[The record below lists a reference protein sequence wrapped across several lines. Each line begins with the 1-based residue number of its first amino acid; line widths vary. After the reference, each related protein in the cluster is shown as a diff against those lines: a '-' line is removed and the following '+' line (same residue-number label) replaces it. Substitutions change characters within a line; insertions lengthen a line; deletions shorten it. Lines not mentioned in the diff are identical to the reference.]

1 MHAGVLQ
8 EFANFES
15 NHAVSLNAFKAN
27 AARNPLNTH
36 ARVMMGGE
44 LELAEEVFLNWG
56 FIDLHNLI
64 PNASRFASN

>member
-1 MHAGVLQ
+1 
-8 EFANFES
+8 
-15 NHAVSLNAFKAN
+15 
-27 AARNPLNTH
+27 
-36 ARVMMGGE
+36 MMGGE